1 MSNLADELK
10 EMIIDVLALEDISIE
25 DIDTNAPHFGD
36 GLGLDSIDALEL
48 GLALKKRYNIHLNAE
63 SQETKQ
69 HFASVQSLVDLVE
82 AQRAALEVVMLS
94 EEIVLTNL
102 REWMEALFEI
112 EPADIQLESNL
123 YSDLD
128 VDSIDA
134 IDLVVKIKE
143 LTGKQ
148 VKPEDFKKVR
158 TVQDVVVVIQNMSA
172 E

>member
-1 MSNLADELK
+1 
-10 EMIIDVLALEDISIE
+10 
-25 DIDTNAPHFGD
+25 
-36 GLGLDSIDALEL
+36 
-48 GLALKKRYNIHLNAE
+48 
-63 SQETKQ
+63 
-69 HFASVQSLVDLVE
+69 
-82 AQRAALEVVMLS
+82 MLS

-102 REWMEALFEI
+102 REWMEELFEI

-148 VKPEDFKKVR
+148 VKPEDFKHVR